1 MATNVENVRQ
11 KEERVTE
18 EQDKVITQPEAVM
31 KRQRRS
37 HAQNDDTET
46 LEQKLERL
54 QKQVDELTAQKNPTT
69 CCEHLFGMIDAYFKK
84 RGELRVYKLKKHLE
98 PYGYR
103 YQPIDEKGNTGDF
116 VIEGTRKDN
125 SVMFVFKKSRQNDDT
140 IPGGTVCACVED
152 VICKAEVTTETDWLR
167 AEAEMVYKFNAV
179 TGRRRNIIIGM

>member
-1 MATNVENVRQ
+1 MATNVENVSQ

-18 EQDKVITQPEAVM
+18 EQDKVITQPEAET
-31 KRQRRS
+31 KRQRRC
-37 HAQNDDTET
+37 HAQNDDTEA
-46 LEQKLERL
+46 LEQKLARM
-54 QKQVDELTAQKNPTT
+54 QKQIDELTARQKPTT
-69 CCEHLFGMIDAYFKK
+69 CCEHLFGMIDASFKK
-84 RGELRVYKLKKHLE
+84 RGELRVYKLKKHIE

-116 VIEGTRKDN
+116 IIEGTRKDN

-152 VICKAEVTTETDWLR
+152 VICQTEVTIETDWLR

-179 TGRRRNIIIGM
+179 TGRRRNIIVGM